1 MSNVSPIFFDVGSL
15 EEEDRR
21 LVTLGAMHPF
31 RIAMDP
37 LTTIIEEDIQVLPQY
52 APTTFAVL
60 IAHFLLFFFRS

>member
-37 LTTIIEEDIQVLPQY
+37 LTMTIEEDIQVKYLSTGRSCY
-52 APTTFAVL
+52 
-60 IAHFLLFFFRS
+60 LLAILD